1 MLALYK
7 VFEQARMR
15 QRYVTRL
22 PRLRIFLALIALG
35 WLTACG
41 GTNAINGP
49 TCDALET
56 SGLSVTTEDTLRAIS
71 GFLPP
76 SGRVALALDAAG
88 RLVGCGM
95 MRTCAPG
102 AVELKRLFVLPECQG
117 SGRGRRRV
125 DARLEEA
132 RGMGMTHAYA
142 DAFKNNIPMQKLYET
157 LGFEPC
163 ERYEG
168 IDEYDELTEFM
179 IYRRLTL

>member
-1 MLALYK
+1 MTY
-7 VFEQARMR
+7 
-15 QRYVTRL
+15 T
-22 PRLRIFLALIALG
+22 IAFVDKI
-35 WLTACG
+35 TDR
-41 GTNAINGP
+41 
-49 TCDALET
+49 DALAEIT
-56 SGLSVTTEDTLRAIS
+56 HRYYSFMVPKLVAMGGPNFNPDDLVADTLREIS

-76 SGRVALALDAAG
+76 SGRVALAHDAAG

-117 SGRGRRRV
+117 SGLGRRLV
-125 DARLEEA
+125 EARLEEA

-179 IYRRLTL
+179 IFRRLTL